1 MCVVGPEV
9 AGAAAINASLAISA
23 ATTAAS
29 VGMGLMSAQQQSQQ
43 AQAQMNMQA
52 RQQQLQQQQQRQ
64 SMIQQ
69 QEMQR
74 QSMLQSQQQAYQ
86 SQVLQQRQAQDQY
99 NLQVLQ
105 SNVQIQNQY
114 NQQRAAVEQ
123 ERHNIQRKYEA
134 DRIAFQRRQEEADQ
148 QIKYNNEAAN
158 KVYEQEQSKMTEA
171 KKKAAFAQQAAL
183 AKAIG
188 SKGAILSA
196 GRTGQSVGLL
206 INDAERQSG
215 FAQAQADAQ
224 LASTMEQ
231 SQISM
236 DQAFLQ
242 SIGANNQAKSRVG
255 MAPTDPYMPAFPG
268 IPNFVDP
275 YQSEQEPAFG
285 AA

>member
-1 MCVVGPEV
+1 MCV
-9 AGAAAINASLAISA
+9 AAAAIPAASLAISA
-23 ATTAAS
+23 VSTVAS
-29 VGMGLMSAQQQSQQ
+29 IGMGIMSAQQQAAQ

-52 RQQQLQQQQQRQ
+52 RQQEQNMQ
-64 SMIQQ
+64 
-69 QEMQR
+69 MQR
-74 QSMLQSQQQAYQ
+74 QSMMQQRQMQQQSMLQ
-86 SQVLQQRQAQDQY
+86 QQRQQRDSQILQQRQAQEQY
-99 NLQVLQ
+99 NLSVIQA
-105 SNVQIQNQY
+105 NTQIQNQY
-114 NQQRAAVEQ
+114 QQQRAQVEA
-123 ERHNIQRKYEA
+123 ERANIQAKYAA
-134 DRIAFQRRQEEADQ
+134 DRLAYQHGKEDADK

-158 KVYEQEQSKMTEA
+158 EVYQQEQTKIEA
-171 KKKAAFAQQAAL
+171 KKAAFAQQTAL

-206 INDAERQSG
+206 VNDAERQAG

-242 SIGANNQAKSRVG
+242 SLGANNQAESRVG

-275 YQSEQEPAFG
+275 YQQQEPAFG